1 MVNPIKSYS
10 FRALAVLR
18 GVDDDDDDDDDYV
31 MWRRIEE
38 SRVFLAFL
46 FQWPTPDNC
55 IFFDNANEESQIN
68 RLAYKL
74 QTILLRAKQKC
85 YMYKIGRER
94 A

>member
-18 GVDDDDDDDDDYV
+18 GVDDDYV